1 MSNLLELEDVWQTRI
16 PCLGLMGLAGTW
28 NPSEIGD
35 HHREA
40 AVDAF
45 TAALDSGYAM
55 FDHAD
60 IYARGSCEDIFR
72 YCMEQVKPDRSKLY
86 IANKCGIRLED
97 SDGPFRYDLSYDHI
111 MFSIEHSLK
120 RTGLDYFDLYQVHR
134 RDPKSHP
141 VDTARAL
148 NELKQQG
155 LIRHIGV
162 SNYVPSQIHALQE
175 YLHEPIVSV
184 QSELNLFHLDP
195 MLDGLTDYCEQN
207 DCVFLAY
214 SPIKKGMV
222 IGRNVSSELQ
232 KRAGSLLPELHRVSA
247 LKNATLSQVALAWL
261 RHFPFKVISVYG
273 SNNADHIKDA
283 AQSASLELT
292 HVEWYQLWRASRA
305 EPLP

>member
-1 MSNLLELEDVWQTRI
+1 MTKLPELEDIWQSGN

-28 NPSEIGD
+28 NPTEIGD

-45 TAALDSGYAM
+45 TTALDSGYTM

-60 IYARGSCEDIFR
+60 IYARGACEDIFR
-72 YCMEQVKPDRSKLY
+72 YCIEQVKPDRSKLY
-86 IANKCGIRLED
+86 ITNKCGIRLED
-97 SDGPFRYDLSYDHI
+97 SDGPHRYDLSYDHV
-111 MFSIEHSLK
+111 MFSCENSLN

-134 RDPKSHP
+134 RDPRTHP
-141 VDTARAL
+141 SETARAL
-148 NELKQQG
+148 NELKRLG

-184 QSELNLFHLDP
+184 QSELNLFHLNP
-195 MLDGLTDYCEQN
+195 MMDGLTDYCEQN

-222 IGRNVSSELQ
+222 IGHNVTNEYQ
-232 KRAGSLLPELHRVSA
+232 RRGGSLLPELHRIAA
-247 LKNATLSQVALAWL
+247 LNDATLSQVALAWL
-261 RHFPFKVISVYG
+261 RHFPFKLISVYG
-273 SNNADHIKDA
+273 SNKAEHIREA
-283 AQSASLELT
+283 AQSASLDLT